1 MYDDVLLP
9 TDGSPGAEAA
19 IARAL
24 DLARTGGSI
33 LHALYVVDTGP
44 EPPGLAGEHRDTLR
58 ATAEGRGRQATALV
72 RERAAD
78 LDLRT
83 VREIRE
89 GVPYRQI
96 LEYAEE
102 ADVDLV
108 VMGTHGRSSAEPARL
123 GSTAER
129 VLARAD
135 VPVLTVRLATGDEQ
149 PPRSGYGMYDE
160 VVVATDGSD
169 AAERAADHALGIAE
183 RYGADVH
190 VVYVLDTSV
199 YELADAERSIVG
211 LLEGGGENAVE
222 RVATEARERNL
233 PVETHVLRGA
243 PARTVLDYADGVEA
257 DLLALGTR
265 GLAGRGERFLGSTT
279 RRVLG
284 RADCPVLTVR

>member
-58 ATAEGRGRQATALV
+58 VAAEGRGRQATALV

-265 GLAGRGERFLGSTT
+265 GLAGQGERFLGSTT

>member
-58 ATAEGRGRQATALV
+58 AAAEGRGRQATALV

-265 GLAGRGERFLGSTT
+265 GLAGQGERFLGSTT

>member
-58 ATAEGRGRQATALV
+58 AAAEGRGRQATALV

-265 GLAGRGERFLGSTT
+265 GLAGVGERFLGSTT

>member
-58 ATAEGRGRQATALV
+58 AAAEGRGRQATALV

-149 PPRSGYGMYDE
+149 LPRSGYGMYDE

-265 GLAGRGERFLGSTT
+265 GLAGQGERFLGSTT